1 MFLCNT
7 GTALVFSDKKV
18 WYNDLT
24 AKSARQNHPPHA
36 ASAAVLKDLTMKTWE
51 KTLHTVQQMPEA
63 IAEADKWNR
72 EWKEWGR
79 NSAEARMTK
88 SVTTHKPH
96 YELRTRKESVVVPG
110 RKEFKVDAG
119 GNVISIQNW
128 LDAKKLV
135 AREHVVINRART
147 EDLGRSTT
155 SILNRYKLA
164 LTKLEA
170 TNEITL
176 TNAQRAYI
184 ETMLLGN
191 GWGKIRHGLR
201 RTDTGATAIYIREG
215 DVHVM
220 LFEDGSTT
228 KSYNVPEFGR
238 GSWFFNTKIKRAVK
252 APVAAAPAFKKTA
265 SGGLVLQRYA
275 KGA

>member
-1 MFLCNT
+1 MF
-7 GTALVFSDKKV
+7 FSDRKV
-18 WYNDLT
+18 WYNELT
-24 AKSARQNHPPHA
+24 AESASQNHPPHA
-36 ASAAVLKDLTMKTWE
+36 ASAAVLKDLIMKTWE
-51 KTLHTVQQMPEA
+51 KTLHVVQQLPEA
-63 IAEADKWNR
+63 IAEANKWNQ

-79 NSAEARMTK
+79 NTAEARMTR

-96 YELRTRKESVVVPG
+96 YELHTRKESVVVPG
-110 RKEFKVDAG
+110 RKEFKTDAG
-119 GNVISIQNW
+119 GNVIAIQTW
-128 LDAKKLV
+128 LEAKKLV

-215 DVHVM
+215 DIHIM

-228 KSYNVPEFGR
+228 KSYNVPEFGK
-238 GSWFFNTKIKRAVK
+238 GSWFFNTKIKRNTK
-252 APVAAAPAFKKTA
+252 PVEIAAPAFKKTA
-265 SGGLVLQRYA
+265 NGALVLQRYA
-275 KGA
+275 KGE